1 MGDLGDVCCR
11 GEFMAG
17 LALLLWLVLLVAALG
32 LGIAAVR
39 YVERL
44 RQENTALRGLVA
56 RLKDI
61 AWDERELDPNLST
74 IIIDEIRTYEKKELR
89 G

>member
-1 MGDLGDVCCR
+1 VGDLGDVCCR
-11 GEFMAG
+11 GEVMVG
-17 LALLLWLVLLVAALG
+17 PALLLWLVLLVAALG
-32 LGIAAVR
+32 LGVAAVR

-61 AWDERELDPNLST
+61 AWDERELDPNLAT